1 MTFVQTLSA
10 AGFTATVIAF
20 GPARMGYGLF
30 VPEFRAAFSMSST
43 EVGIVSSIGFS
54 GFVFGLIVAQA
65 LLRRR
70 GPEAPVV
77 MGLTAATVGMAIV
90 AIAQSLVMLAIG
102 VFVAASSAG
111 FTWTP
116 FNDAV
121 HRKVADTKRPGALS
135 RISTG
140 ASLGIAAAAIG
151 AFAVSQS
158 DLSWRI
164 SWAIFAVAGG
174 LSLIVNAAALRQ
186 VEKAPDPTRHPDPWQ
201 RLLRAQALSLF
212 LVALVLGTTSAIYI
226 SFAADQ
232 MTRAGGVAGIAQAD
246 TAALVFLV
254 YGLCGL
260 AGLFAGALRRAMGL
274 APLLRAVMLAGAA
287 SAALVALMPGSWTGL
302 ILSAGMQGVY
312 VMMAS
317 AVMAFWS
324 ERLYP
329 ALPSFGFTV
338 TLLAM
343 AAGSVIGPVSAGFAA
358 DASGAGPVFLGS
370 AALALTPALLL
381 RRRHLVERPAEPA
394 LSPRDQTR

>member
-1 MTFVQTLSA
+1 MTFMQTLSA
-10 AGFTATVIAF
+10 AGFTATVISF
-20 GPARMGYGLF
+20 GPARMGFGLF

-43 EVGIVSSIGFS
+43 AVGVISGIGFF
-54 GFVFGLIVAQA
+54 GFLVGLLLAQP
-65 LLRRR
+65 LLVRR

-77 MGLTAATVGMAIV
+77 VGLTAATVGMGIV
-90 AIAQSLVMLAIG
+90 AMATNVVMLATG

-121 HRKVADTKRPGALS
+121 HRKVSDDERPGALS

-140 ASLGIAAAAIG
+140 TSLGIAAAAIA

-164 SWAIFAVAGG
+164 SWAIFALAGG
-174 LSLIVNAAALRQ
+174 LALIVNRAALRQ
-186 VEKAPDPTRHPDPWQ
+186 VEKAPGPARHPDPWQ
-201 RLLRAQALSLF
+201 RVLRTPALALLV
-212 LVALVLGTTSAIYI
+212 VAFVLGTTSAIYI

-232 MTRAGGVAGIAQAD
+232 MTRAGGVPGIARAD

-260 AGLFAGALRRAMGL
+260 AGLSTGALRRAMGL
-274 APLLRAVMLAGAA
+274 AILLRAVLLAGAA
-287 SAALVALMPGSWTGL
+287 SAALVALMPGSWAGV
-302 ILSAGMQGVY
+302 ILSAGLQGVF

-329 ALPSFGFTV
+329 AMPSFGFTV

-343 AAGSVIGPVSAGFAA
+343 ATGSVIGPVTAGVAVDAHGAA
-358 DASGAGPVFLGS
+358 PVFLAS
-370 AALALTPALLL
+370 AALALATAVLL
-381 RRRHLVERPAEPA
+381 RRDHLVERPAETA
-394 LSPRDQTR
+394 LSPRDRTR